1 MSEERKGLIDLVKKK
16 AEHDKIMKGSEILKD
31 AKDCNFIVA
40 KKSIDDNTGVFRFKI
55 VDIGNNFNV
64 IIRQKSIIDTA
75 LYNIVEKVEYN
86 HYRSTEGSANESL
99 DHILLREGYPRLNKS
114 KINIKVLR
122 PGTGDPKYM
131 LIGWSKEEPEFID

>member
-1 MSEERKGLIDLVKKK
+1 MTEPRKGLIDLVKNKVK
-16 AEHDKIMKGSEILKD
+16 HDEMLKGSEILAD

-64 IIRQKSIIDTA
+64 IIRQKTIIDTA

-86 HYRSTEGSANESL
+86 HYRSTEGSANENL

-122 PGTGDPKYM
+122 PGSGDAKYM
-131 LIGWSKEEPEFID
+131 LIGWSKDELEFID